1 MQKKRL
7 FVVIWHCHR
16 ADVCVAVHNL
26 GLWQLSI
33 CTAHRV
39 RRVWLP
45 SNLHIFPENHKILPL
60 HPKRAIIF
68 GLIITQN
75 SSLHTSQRWFQISV
89 RHTVSICFNTHCTL
103 STSNF
108 AQRRGCLSQRGDLS
122 LQALGLIENS
132 ELTEPHWQFQL
143 PSTPGKKKTPNCC
156 RFHHTKLT
164 QESSD
169 FNLRCSLPFAL
180 SMWIADLHHPE
191 ILTRSHICCYRLQVQ
206 NGVPEEHPSLLELR
220 ARPYYILCVGIS
232 LYAHLLCLSF

>member
-1 MQKKRL
+1 MQKKHL

-122 LQALGLIENS
+122 LQALGATLAVSISLN
-132 ELTEPHWQFQL
+132 PKNHRIVVGFI
-143 PSTPGKKKTPNCC
+143 
-156 RFHHTKLT
+156 T
-164 QESSD
+164 QKSSD

-191 ILTRSHICCYRLQVQ
+191 ILTGSHICCYRLQVQ